1 MKVYELIE
9 KLMRLPAGAEV
20 KAQGYMTVPELKSQ
34 TQVDIMD
41 DQEIIY
47 SVDGICNGI
56 DLDSVKNIIYLCF

>member
-9 KLMRLPAGAEV
+9 KLMGLPAGAEV

-47 SVDGICNGI
+47 SVDGICDGI

>member
-9 KLMRLPAGAEV
+9 KLMRMPVGAEV
-20 KAQGYMTVPELKSQ
+20 KVQGYMTVPELKSG

-47 SVDGICNGI
+47 SVDGICEGI
-56 DLDSVKNIIYLCF
+56 DLDRVKNIIYLCF